1 VTRETEPLT
10 LPLAALQPSQ
20 LWIHSGKL
28 EAVRARGAPF
38 DDPPLPVR
46 RIRGKTTLTDGHTRA
61 VAAFL
66 EGADSVRAIRDEDD
80 EDWGFYETC
89 VAWCEEE
96 GVLAVRDLAER
107 IVEEDR
113 FRALW
118 IDRCAALRRKRA
130 REKKAGDGEGSFP
143 GKGI

>member
-1 VTRETEPLT
+1 MTGKTEPLV

-20 LWIHSGKL
+20 LWIHAGKM
-28 EAVRARGAPF
+28 EKVRAGGGPF

-66 EGADSVRAIRDEDD
+66 DGRESVRATWDEDD
-80 EDWGFYETC
+80 EDWGLYEVC

-96 GVLAVRDLAER
+96 GVLAVGDLAER
-107 IVEEDR
+107 IVGEDR

-118 IDRCAALRRKRA
+118 IDRCAALRRERA
-130 REKKAGDGEGSFP
+130 NGRDAGNGERRSSGEW
-143 GKGI
+143 I